1 MQQQQRTTGDSLP
14 AAGYDQDFAL
24 WLEGQAALLRA
35 RRFDLLDLDNLAEE
49 IDAVAQSLHREL
61 RNRIRVVLVHL
72 LKYEFQPER
81 LSDSWLETLGE
92 QREQIFE
99 LLQQNPSL
107 SRRVMEYADRA
118 YPRAAAK
125 AARETKLPASTFPAS
140 NPYSRDEIL
149 SDRTPPP

>member
-1 MQQQQRTTGDSLP
+1 MQQQQGTAGDPLP

-24 WLEGQAALLRA
+24 WLEHQAALLRA
-35 RRFDLLDLDNLAEE
+35 RRFDLLDLDDLAEE

-61 RNRIRVVLVHL
+61 RNRIKLVLVHL

-92 QREQIFE
+92 QRDQISE

-107 SRRVMEYADRA
+107 SRRVMEYADRI
-118 YPRAAAK
+118 YPSAVGK
-125 AARETKLPASTFPAS
+125 AARETKLPASAFPAS

-149 SDRTPPP
+149 SDRTPP